1 MSRTE
6 RRAKQRAAARRKQ
19 MVASRERTRTTFL
32 PPRVSRII
40 NLTLVI
46 GLVLGLAGWG
56 VYSLITGRAAAA
68 KVLKTVNAV
77 NITQHELDTRTR
89 ILQFVNDLK
98 EGVEEATKTLILD
111 SLVDEQ
117 LIQAEAAARNLVP
130 TDQDIKD
137 NETRLASALKI
148 LYTTPLRITVARL
161 RYGVSSGD
169 LAAYVRNRA
178 LNEKLQTAV
187 TADTTVTEPDIIA
200 FYEQYKEALDA
211 EGLSLQDVRDTLG
224 QEILQQKRSEVYSGF
239 LQTLRA
245 KATIAD
251 PK

>member
-19 MVASRERTRTTFL
+19 MVESRERTRTTFL

-89 ILQFVNDLK
+89 ILQFANDLK
-98 EGVEEATKTLILD
+98 TVSAETKTVILD
-111 SLVDEQ
+111 TLVDEQ
-117 LIQAEAAARNLVP
+117 LVLAEAAARNLVP

-137 NETRLASALKI
+137 NETQQASALKT
-148 LYTTPLRITVARL
+148 LYTTTLRITVARL

-169 LAAYVRNRA
+169 LAAYVRNQV
-178 LNEKLQTAV
+178 LNEKLYTVV
-187 TADTTVTEPDIIA
+187 TADTTVTEPDIVA
-200 FYEQYKEALDA
+200 FYEQYKETLDA
-211 EGLSLQDVRDTLG
+211 QGLSLQDVRDTLG

>member
-19 MVASRERTRTTFL
+19 MVASKERTRTTFL

-77 NITQHELDTRTR
+77 NITQHELDTRIK
-89 ILQFVNDLK
+89 ILEFVNDLK
-98 EGVEEATKTLILD
+98 KGVEEPTKPLILD

-117 LIQAEAAARNLVP
+117 LLAEAAARNLVP
-130 TDQDIKD
+130 TDQEIKD
-137 NETRLASALKI
+137 NETQQASALKT

-161 RYGVSSGD
+161 RYGVSSDD
-169 LAAYVRNRA
+169 LAAYVRNQV
-178 LNEKLQTAV
+178 LNEKLYTAV
-187 TADTTVTEPDIIA
+187 TADTAVTEPDIVA
-200 FYEQYKEALDA
+200 FYEQYKETLDA
-211 EGLSLQDVRDTLG
+211 QGLSLQDVRDTLG

>member
-1 MSRTE
+1 
-6 RRAKQRAAARRKQ
+6 
-19 MVASRERTRTTFL
+19 
-32 PPRVSRII
+32 VSRII
-40 NLTLVI
+40 NLTLVG

-56 VYSLITGRAAAA
+56 VYALITGRAAAA

-77 NITQHELDTRTR
+77 NISQHELDTRTR
-89 ILQFVNDLK
+89 ILQFAYNQPASA
-98 EGVEEATKTLILD
+98 ETKTAILD
-111 SLVDEQ
+111 TLVDEQ
-117 LIQAEAAARNLVP
+117 LVLAEAAARNLVA

-137 NETRLASALKI
+137 NETRLASALKT
-148 LYTTPLRITVARL
+148 LYTTTLRITVARL
-161 RYGVSSGD
+161 RYGVSSDD

-178 LNEKLQTAV
+178 LNEKLYAAV
-187 TADTTVTEPDIIA
+187 TADTTVTEPEIIA
-200 FYEQYKEALDA
+200 LYEQYKETLDA

-239 LQTLRA
+239 LQTLRS

>member
-89 ILQFVNDLK
+89 ILQFANDLK
-98 EGVEEATKTLILD
+98 TVSAETKTVILD
-111 SLVDEQ
+111 TLVDEQ
-117 LIQAEAAARNLVP
+117 LVLAEAAARNLVP

-137 NETRLASALKI
+137 NETRLASALKT
-148 LYTTPLRITVARL
+148 LYTTTLRITVARL

-169 LAAYVRNRA
+169 LAAYVRNQV
-178 LNEKLQTAV
+178 LNEKLYTAV

-200 FYEQYKEALDA
+200 FYEQYKETLDA

-224 QEILQQKRSEVYSGF
+224 QEILQQKRSGVYSGF

>member
-19 MVASRERTRTTFL
+19 MVASRGRTRTTFL

-89 ILQFVNDLK
+89 ILQFANDLK
-98 EGVEEATKTLILD
+98 TVSAETKTAILD

-117 LIQAEAAARNLVP
+117 LVLAEAAARNLVP
-130 TDQDIKD
+130 TDQEIKD
-137 NETRLASALKI
+137 NETQQASALKI
-148 LYTTPLRITVARL
+148 LYTTTLRITVARL

-169 LAAYVRNRA
+169 LAAYVRNQV
-178 LNEKLQTAV
+178 LNEKLYTAV
-187 TADTTVTEPDIIA
+187 TADTAVTEPDIVA
-200 FYEQYKEALDA
+200 FYEQYKETLDA